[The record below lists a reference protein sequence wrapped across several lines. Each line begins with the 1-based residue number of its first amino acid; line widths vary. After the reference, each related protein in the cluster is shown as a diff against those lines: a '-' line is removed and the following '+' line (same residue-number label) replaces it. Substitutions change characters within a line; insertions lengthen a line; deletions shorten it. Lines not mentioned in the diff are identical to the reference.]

1 MRQRT
6 LFLFREF
13 KNNAVFRIAYI
24 VYFLLT
30 VAVLAYALLN
40 MLAGLSVD
48 KFLYGIQIILL
59 ASLLHFIFY
68 SLISYEFCCS
78 DQAVGIDEFARTIEN
93 GKSRLLLS
101 KIVVLMSLTIP
112 NLILNIIV
120 TVIGA
125 IVGHVGA
132 ALLQILVFYLAQCW
146 RAEQSAGRH
155 I

>member
-48 KFLYGIQIILL
+48 KFLYGVQIILL

-78 DQAVGIDEFARTIEN
+78 LIVATVL
-93 GKSRLLLS
+93 SRS
-101 KIVVLMSLTIP
+101 KFPTK
-112 NLILNIIV
+112 NKLILD
-120 TVIGA
+120 G
-125 IVGHVGA
+125 
-132 ALLQILVFYLAQCW
+132 W
-146 RAEQSAGRH
+146 
-155 I
+155 

>member
-48 KFLYGIQIILL
+48 KFLYGVQIILL
-59 ASLLHFIFY
+59 ASLNADKRDKGDCTP
-68 SLISYEFCCS
+68 S
-78 DQAVGIDEFARTIEN
+78 GIDFH
-93 GKSRLLLS
+93 
-101 KIVVLMSLTIP
+101 IVV
-112 NLILNIIV
+112 
-120 TVIGA
+120 
-125 IVGHVGA
+125 
-132 ALLQILVFYLAQCW
+132 Y
-146 RAEQSAGRH
+146 
-155 I
+155 